1 MVPPG
6 LDIDEWLLEGKQ
18 MKGSP
23 LVVARTLVKLWNN
36 TVLVRLLNPD
46 TLPFTLHKKSK
57 IAITEPFDGINVS
70 ATGTTN
76 TEITPTLT
84 NEKRPMLWNMVCNYH
99 TKLSVSEREDLFHLL
114 CQFREIFVTPQEPL
128 GRTSK
133 LKHSINTSNAHPIR
147 QPTRRI
153 PTARRSE
160 VTKLLEETLE
170 KDIIKTI
177 M

>member
-1 MVPPG
+1 
-6 LDIDEWLLEGKQ
+6 
-18 MKGSP
+18 
-23 LVVARTLVKLWNN
+23 
-36 TVLVRLLNPD
+36 
-46 TLPFTLHKKSK
+46 
-57 IAITEPFDGINVS
+57 
-70 ATGTTN
+70 
-76 TEITPTLT
+76 
-84 NEKRPMLWNMVCNYH
+84 MLWNMVCNYH

-133 LKHSINTSNAHPIR
+133 LKNSINTSNAHPIR
-147 QPTRRI
+147 QPTQRI